1 MKKNQIFLLLLLAML
16 LSSCYTTKISYK
28 NLERIERGMFPKEV
42 IAILGKPSYRN
53 FDDKDEIL
61 EFRSSEYGT
70 AKVARIRFVDNR
82 VVEMKSYLDSYD
94 SCRDR
99 DKTTEREERRKIFRK
114 KYQFQSTGISRWE
127 TFPTDRFNHCDS

>member
-1 MKKNQIFLLLLLAML
+1 MKKSQTFLLLLLAML

-42 IAILGKPSYRN
+42 TAILGEPSYRN

-70 AKVARIRFVDNR
+70 AKVVRIRFVNNR
-82 VVEMKSYLDSYD
+82 V
-94 SCRDR
+94 
-99 DKTTEREERRKIFRK
+99 
-114 KYQFQSTGISRWE
+114 SR
-127 TFPTDRFNHCDS
+127 